1 MINFL
6 GGNVPGG
13 GKKPVPLPRS
23 KIPVPTKSATMDR
36 AVHPELRTF
45 KRSKTDLSLGMLNQ
59 YKANRAGSG
68 GSGGSGGRRSFDNS
82 SVGGMAGP
90 IRSQDDNIRFSP
102 QQHEM
107 GGGTSTFLGSFS
119 HNEFM
124 AGGGVG
130 GHHGR
135 SPSQNLIARR
145 GHQGGSSSRPST
157 IREADELSPTKPL
170 KKADSKKSL
179 DHPRKQS
186 DGGISSFGSQ
196 NNNRRNSGD
205 SNSQSHSQQ
214 QRRTSA
220 DKNSDQHMA
229 SASAQISSINSMQ
242 NQQRAKE
249 SPMKEQKQ
257 RSNETF
263 RRNSIEQQNQKFPT
277 PHISKQEDEKQQ
289 SAAKKPLKPLIK
301 DKPNVN
307 VKKTSTE
314 KKPDLALLETS
325 DRSRKQSEPRED
337 QSSESGRKQS
347 DSVLPKF
354 ELSDKFRPPLE
365 STRTS
370 IDDLD
375 QFSSG
380 IFVLLCVLNFHFYI
394 TYMIFSLVFKKEI
407 LVHYLVYF

>member
-1 MINFL
+1 M
-6 GGNVPGG
+6 PGG

-23 KIPVPTKSATMDR
+23 KIPVPTKSATIDR

-82 SVGGMAGP
+82 GGGGMAGP
-90 IRSQDDNIRFSP
+90 MRSQDDNIRFSP

-135 SPSQNLIARR
+135 LAPSQNLIARR

-186 DGGISSFGSQ
+186 DGGISSSLASQ
-196 NNNRRNSGD
+196 NSRRNSGD
-205 SNSQSHSQQ
+205 SNSQSQSQQ
-214 QRRTSA
+214 QRRTSG
-220 DKNSDQHMA
+220 DKNSDQQMA

-242 NQQRAKE
+242 KQQRAKD
-249 SPMKEQKQ
+249 SPLKEQKQ

-277 PHISKQEDEKQQ
+277 PQITKQEDQKQQ
-289 SAAKKPLKPLIK
+289 SSAQKPLKPMIK

-314 KKPDLALLETS
+314 KKPDLSLLETS
-325 DRSRKQSEPRED
+325 ERSRKQSEPRED
-337 QSSESGRKQS
+337 QGSESNRKQS
-347 DSVLPKF
+347 DSVLPQF
-354 ELSDKFRPPLE
+354 ELSDKFRPSLE

-370 IDDLD
+370 VDDLD
-375 QFSSG
+375 HFNSG
-380 IFVLLCVLNFHFYI
+380 TFYFV
-394 TYMIFSLVFKKEI
+394 
-407 LVHYLVYF
+407 